1 MGYMD
6 IKVVSY
12 LDMKENEK
20 VKALDYMRTNDKLQ
34 EDYIKDCIYSKIYD
48 QGRGMFFAFNE
59 GEVIGKG
66 FFVMETLKPLGC
78 AYIHK
83 VSAINSYFENTVGN
97 SSNYTEQGILQ
108 IVDSLKTFGKENGAM
123 DIRLGFSDN
132 PSQIKL
138 MELFKNQDEY
148 KKAYRSFVM
157 KLDDNRR
164 NLENEILELRDI
176 KELSIE
182 EYINIYNDS
191 FEGAPHRSF
200 MGDLEALE
208 AFEDKEG
215 VSHFIVWDNGVK
227 IGFLDFCIDTEH
239 GIGKFDLGIIKCKR
253 GMGYGKEILE
263 TAIQYLVKNKLQVEL
278 IVLEPNTV
286 AYEMYKKR
294 GFKISIIMGHWIK
307 LSI

>member
-6 IKVVSY
+6 IKVIAY
-12 LDMKENEK
+12 LDMKEDEK
-20 VKALDYMRTNDKLQ
+20 VKALYYMRGNDELQ
-34 EDYIKDCIYSKIYD
+34 DDYIKDCIDSKIYD
-48 QGRGMFFAFNE
+48 KGRGMFFAFNE
-59 GEVIGKG
+59 GDIVGKG
-66 FFVMETLKPLGC
+66 FLVMETLKPLEC

-97 SSNYTEQGILQ
+97 SSNYIEQGILQ
-108 IVDSLKTFGKENGAM
+108 IVGRLKAFGKENGAV

-132 PSQIKL
+132 PSQLKL
-138 MELFKNQDEY
+138 MELFKNKDGY

-157 KLDDNRR
+157 KLDDTRR
-164 NLENEILELRDI
+164 DLENEILELRDI

-208 AFEDKEG
+208 AFEGKDG

-227 IGFLDFCIDTEH
+227 IGFLDFYIDIER
-239 GIGKFDLGIIKCKR
+239 GIGKFDLGIVKYKR
-253 GMGYGKEILE
+253 GMGYGKKILE
-263 TAIQYLVKNKLQVEL
+263 TAIQYLVRNKLKVEL

-294 GFKISIIMGHWIK
+294 GFKIKSIMGHWIK